1 MANAPIHIQ
10 AASGKPYGRQAMWNA
25 IRSMRVFTAKDIAHA
40 SNRKPDTVREYFK
53 RLMQAGIIQAGD
65 KIVTGKVNNPFQ
77 ALQFQAQQYI
87 LVQDIGH
94 EAPRLNPDGSPL
106 VEARDHMWRT
116 MKMLQSFTYF
126 DLATA
131 ASTEDCPVN
140 PRDAQDYCGDLLRA
154 GYLVCLRNSTPNSKA
169 LYRLL
174 PRMNTGPHAPKVQRT
189 KCVFD
194 PNLNK
199 IMWHEDIEP

>member
-1 MANAPIHIQ
+1 MANVPIHIQ

-25 IRSMRVFTAKDIAHA
+25 MRDLRVFTAKDIAHA
-40 SNRKPDTVREYFK
+40 SNRKTDTVREYFK
-53 RLMQAGIIQAGD
+53 RLVSAGIIKAGD
-65 KIVTGKVNNPFQ
+65 KLVTGTIGNLFR
-77 ALQFQAQQYI
+77 AQLYI
-87 LVQDIGH
+87 LVQDMGH

-131 ASTEDCPVN
+131 ASTEECPVN

-154 GYLVCLRNSTPNSKA
+154 GYLVCLRDATPSNKA

-174 PRMNTGPHAPKVQRT
+174 PSMNTGPHAPKVQRT